1 MIQSSYENFKS
12 LNFNRLNL
20 LLSVKSLTQSMTA
33 IGNVLTSSAVLA
45 FLQVV
50 FSPFARTHIEH
61 IDPSQCYISFGG
73 LSKPAS
79 AEDTSKD
86 SSSNYILYLHSSL
99 MEMRGSSGYK
109 GNYGQNTFLLFTS
122 VRPELLWE

>member
-1 MIQSSYENFKS
+1 
-12 LNFNRLNL
+12 
-20 LLSVKSLTQSMTA
+20 MTVT
-33 IGNVLTSSAVLA
+33 GNVLTSSAVLA

-50 FSPFARTHIEH
+50 FSPFARRTHIEH
-61 IDPSQCYISFGG
+61 IDPSRCYISFGG

-86 SSSNYILYLHSSL
+86 SSSNYILSLHYSL

-109 GNYGQNTFLLFTS
+109 GSYGRNMFLLFTS